1 MSTWKTHVEDGHPRL
16 GDCGGDP
23 QHATCGKSTWEAHVQ
38 GSHPRQDGCGDGL
51 RHDSCDHNMLATC
64 EEPHAAVVNRKWPA
78 ERLDLQAD
86 CVGGEVAR

>member
-38 GSHPRQDGCGDGL
+38 GSHPRQDGCGNGL
-51 RHDSCDHNMLATC
+51 RHDSSDHNMLATC
-64 EEPHAAVVNRKWPA
+64 GEPHAAVVSRK
-78 ERLDLQAD
+78 
-86 CVGGEVAR
+86 